1 MNEPEQ
7 PSVKILQCTNCGG
20 QYLDIPVSKYIKKC
34 PSCGTNSKK
43 AFRVKASQQSAA
55 LLKPALKNP
64 ASPFSPF
71 DQRMLGEMEEQTKF
85 IKAATWGVF
94 AIWVLFFVSYLIGFR
109 VILPGG

>member
-34 PSCGTNSKK
+34 PSCGTNSTK
-43 AFRVKASQQSAA
+43 AFRVMVSQQSAA
-55 LLKPALKNP
+55 LLTFALKDP

-71 DQRMLGEMEEQTKF
+71 EQRLLDEMEKQRKS
-85 IKAATWGVF
+85 IRAIWWAVF
-94 AIWVLFFVSYLIGFR
+94 AIWVLYFLSYLIGFR
-109 VILPGG
+109 VHLP